1 MSRVKPHDEG
11 IMEIRAP
18 WGGSQG
24 EARFPQMPE
33 NEGFTLLKI
42 YQKFSFTARRIVQA
56 EFLKMEQIIQDRVV
70 REIIVSLKAN

>member
-1 MSRVKPHDEG
+1 
-11 IMEIRAP
+11 
-18 WGGSQG
+18 
-24 EARFPQMPE
+24 MPE

>member
-24 EARFPQMPE
+24 EAPFPQMPE
-33 NEGFTLLKI
+33 NEGFTLCKNL
-42 YQKFSFTARRIVQA
+42 S
-56 EFLKMEQIIQDRVV
+56 
-70 REIIVSLKAN
+70 EIFFYFKTNCTRWI

>member
-24 EARFPQMPE
+24 EARFPQMSE
-33 NEGFTLLKI
+33 NEGFTLRKI
-42 YQKFSFTARRIVQA
+42 LSELFCYFKTNCTRWI
-56 EFLKMEQIIQDRVV
+56 
-70 REIIVSLKAN
+70 